1 MKVPA
6 KVKKLAIQLFWA
18 VITLALLSL
27 IVSIE
32 AKTENISKS
41 STTFNSSQIPQLL
54 ENIDGALVDVVRV
67 SDGDTLWIDHRGT
80 EYKVRMIG
88 INSNEL
94 QGDNGQPECAA
105 EDARERL
112 TQLVEGK
119 QVTFIFDDSQDRQDR
134 YGRLLGY
141 IERNNED
148 VGNILVREGLAK
160 EFTFRKAYSNQSLYR
175 ASENTAQQKSLGI
188 WSCQ

>member
-18 VITLALLSL
+18 VISLALLSL

-32 AKTENISKS
+32 AKTETISKS
-41 STTFNSSQIPQLL
+41 SSTFNTSQTPQVL
-54 ENIDGALVDVVRV
+54 EELDGALVDVIRV
-67 SDGDTLWIDHRGT
+67 SDGDTLWIESEGH

-105 EDARERL
+105 KDARERL
-112 TQLVEGK
+112 SQLVDGK
-119 QVTFIFDDSQDRQDR
+119 QVVFTFDESQDKQDR

-141 IERNNED
+141 IESEGQD
-148 VGNILVREGLAK
+148 IGNVLVKEGFAQ
-160 EFTFRKAYSNQSLYR
+160 EFTYRKAHANQSLYR
-175 ASENTAQQKSLGI
+175 ASQDFAQQGTFGM
-188 WSCQ
+188 WSCI

>member
-148 VGNILVREGLAK
+148 VGNILIREGLAK
-160 EFTFRKAYSNQSLYR
+160 EFTYRKAHSNQSLYR